1 MLLPKT
7 IPSKD
12 LIETLQA
19 NPFAK
24 DSIKNYILYLRESQN
39 YLDKT
44 IFNRLRRRIEKH
56 RGYHFNFK
64 RKEDKAEAG
73 RYIIWGEL
81 SYRQA
86 LPPSWQPLHFFPQAT
101 PSSPYNNSKP
111 VDLLADHWH
120 FTALLSKG
128 RILDVPSPLNGM
140 ERTPL
145 FKVFG
150 QPTTLDQLNHNY
162 RLLRMRHHPDVS
174 PYSQKEANE
183 RFHWLGKAYQAL
195 CDNWSRFDPTSQEIP
210 RDRVNKQFSKTLAFN
225 DGWWYWNLQHEE

>member
-7 IPSKD
+7 IPSER

-24 DSIKNYILYLRESQN
+24 DSIRNYIYYLRESQA
-39 YLDKT
+39 YLDNT
-44 IFNRLRRRIEKH
+44 VFNRLRRRIEKH
-56 RGYHFNFK
+56 RGAHFNLK

-81 SYRQA
+81 SYRKA
-86 LPPSWQPLHFFPQAT
+86 LPPMWQPFHISLQA
-101 PSSPYNNSKP
+101 SSYQSNHKP
-111 VDLLADHWH
+111 VDLLAEHRH
-120 FTALLSKG
+120 FTKLLSQG
-128 RILDVPSPLNGM
+128 RILGIPSPLNGM

-145 FKVFG
+145 FKVFVS
-150 QPTTLDQLNHNY
+150 PTTLGQLNTNY
-162 RLLRMRHHPDVS
+162 RILRMRHHPDVS

-195 CDNWSRFDPTSQEIP
+195 CDNWSRFSPLSKEIP
-210 RDRVNKQFSKTLAFN
+210 SDRVNKQFNKTLAFK
-225 DGWWYWNLQHEE
+225 DGWWYWS